1 MRTTGKL
8 KIAALT
14 ALATVLTFTACNRE
28 KNDSVTTD
36 STEDTGYADDMV
48 RMEQTFDDVQSLAD
62 QADATGSVQLKGG
75 SVPLSGCASVLR
87 DTVSIPHTITIDFG
101 TTNCTCLD
109 GRTRRGQ
116 IIVSYMGRYRDS
128 GYVHTIGFNNYYVND
143 NHVLGSKSVTNMGHN
158 SAGQLYYNISIDGMM
173 VLNTTGDTVKHTASR
188 TRTWVSGGSTP
199 QLSDDAYRISGTGSI
214 TRATGKVFNIA
225 ITSPLLVAMNCKWIE
240 EGTVAITP
248 QGATNAR
255 TLDYGNGTCDDQAT
269 ITVNG
274 KSKTIILR

>member
-1 MRTTGKL
+1 MRTIVTR
-8 KIAALT
+8 KIAALAAFT
-14 ALATVLTFTACNRE
+14 AVLVFTACNRE
-28 KNDSVTTD
+28 KNDTVSAD
-36 STEDTGYADDMV
+36 ATEDTGYADDMA
-48 RMEQTFDDVQSLAD
+48 RMEQTFNDVQNLAD
-62 QADATGSVQLKGG
+62 QADATGAVQLKGG

-101 TTNCTCLD
+101 STNCTCMD

-143 NHVLGSKSVTNMGHN
+143 NHVLGTKSVTNMGHN
-158 SAGQLYYNISIDGMM
+158 SAGQLYYNISINGMM
-173 VLNTTGDTVKHTASR
+173 VLNATGDTVKHTASR
-188 TRTWVSGGSTP
+188 TRTWVNGESTA
-199 QLSDDAYRISGTGSI
+199 QLSDDAYRISGSGSI
-214 TRATGKVFNIA
+214 TKATGKIFNIS

-255 TLDYGNGTCDDQAT
+255 ILDYGNGSCDDQAT